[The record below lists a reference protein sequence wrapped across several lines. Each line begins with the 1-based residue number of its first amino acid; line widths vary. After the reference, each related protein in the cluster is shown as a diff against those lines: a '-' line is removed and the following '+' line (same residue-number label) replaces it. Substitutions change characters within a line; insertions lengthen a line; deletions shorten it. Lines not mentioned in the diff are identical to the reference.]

1 MTHPRTAYELRE
13 SQVTTPARV
22 ITLFWQLTRQ
32 YRKHLGSVLDLGAG
46 DCRFAAGGSFDRYT
60 GIEIDRGRIGRAKVP
75 SNGELISGCAF
86 RYKGGEYDACIGNPP
101 YVRHHDIQSPWKE
114 HTVARL
120 QRELVVSLNKR
131 CNLYI
136 YFFCLG
142 LIKSAKEGLV
152 ALVIPYEW
160 VSRPSAKA
168 LREYI
173 QRQRWNVAVYRFQMP
188 IFEGVLTT
196 ASVSIV
202 DKARSD
208 GEWTYYDITPS
219 YEVVERRGVTNSGVG
234 VLDYTKRGKIWA
246 LRGLS
251 PGSQK
256 IFTMTEGERIRNG
269 LSRRDVVPCVTS
281 LRMVP
286 RSLRTLSD
294 AAFQKGLVQAGEKCW
309 LIRSYEHKRSAT
321 LEAYLQSVPE
331 EARQNFTCG
340 NQSPWFKYRPHPVPR
355 MLFSSGFTEFGP
367 KVLINAVGA
376 RAVGAVLGIHGGRR
390 VPVRRLQDHLL
401 RINFERRVVAHARK
415 LKKVEVRQ
423 LNTVLNAFV
432 EKEKENAGEAPRSR
446 KRN

>member
-1 MTHPRTAYELRE
+1 
-13 SQVTTPARV
+13 
-22 ITLFWQLTRQ
+22 
-32 YRKHLGSVLDLGAG
+32 
-46 DCRFAAGGSFDRYT
+46 
-60 GIEIDRGRIGRAKVP
+60 
-75 SNGELISGCAF
+75 
-86 RYKGGEYDACIGNPP
+86 
-101 YVRHHDIQSPWKE
+101 
-114 HTVARL
+114 
-120 QRELVVSLNKR
+120 
-131 CNLYI
+131 
-136 YFFCLG
+136 
-142 LIKSAKEGLV
+142 
-152 ALVIPYEW
+152 
-160 VSRPSAKA
+160 
-168 LREYI
+168 
-173 QRQRWNVAVYRFQMP
+173 MP

-340 NQSPWFKYRPHPVPR
+340 NQSPWFNYRPHPVPR

-376 RAVGAVLGIHGGRR
+376 RAVGAVLGIHGGRS

-415 LKKVEVRQ
+415 LKKVEVKQ

>member
-13 SQVTTPARV
+13 SQVTTPEPV
-22 ITLFWQLTRQ
+22 VTLFWQLTKQ
-32 YRKHLGSVLDLGAG
+32 YRERLGSVLDLGAG

-60 GIEIDRGRIGRAKVP
+60 GIEIDRSRVELANVP
-75 SNGELISGCAF
+75 SNGEIICGCAF
-86 RYKGGEYDACIGNPP
+86 RHGGVGYDACVGNPP

-114 HTVARL
+114 RTITRL
-120 QRELVVSLNKR
+120 QRELAFSLNGHS
-131 CNLYI
+131 NLYL

-142 LIKSAKEGLV
+142 LIKSAEEGLV
-152 ALVIPYEW
+152 AFVIPYEW

-168 LREYI
+168 LRAYI

-208 GEWTYYDITPS
+208 GQWAYYDITPS
-219 YEVVERRGVTNSGVG
+219 YQVVKRRGITNSRLG

-256 IFTMTEGERIRNG
+256 IFTLTEGERIRNG
-269 LSRRDVVPCVTS
+269 LTRRDVVPCVTS

-286 RSLRTLSD
+286 RNLRTLSN
-294 AAFQKGLVQAGEKCW
+294 AAFHKSVVQAGEKCW
-309 LIRSYEHKRSAT
+309 LIRSYEPKRSST

-331 EARQNFTCG
+331 GARQTFTCQ
-340 NQSPWFKYRPHPVPR
+340 NQSPWFNYRPHPVPQ

-367 KVLINAVGA
+367 KVLINSVGA
-376 RAVGAVLGIHGGRR
+376 RAVGAVLGVHSEKRFS
-390 VPVRRLQDHLL
+390 VRRLQDHLL
-401 RINFERRVVAHARK
+401 RINFEMRVVAHAKK
-415 LKKVEVRQ
+415 LKKVEVKQ
-423 LNTVLNAFV
+423 LNTVLNTFV
-432 EKEKENAGEAPRSR
+432 EKEKENAGKASRSR